1 MSEYIKREDALNTLK
16 PIVGI
21 WDEDGVFRVDYVR
34 VLSII
39 KNIPSADV
47 VERKRGKWIYTPR
60 IYTLKF
66 EGSEA
71 KYEERAWACSECGY
85 IENLDIPP
93 NFCSHCGADM
103 REREGE

>member
-1 MSEYIKREDALNTLK
+1 MSDYIKRDDALNTLK

-47 VERKRGKWIYTPR
+47 VERKRGEWIYIDDWIYVAYKCSSCGEEFVLIEGTP
-60 IYTLKF
+60 LDN
-66 EGSEA
+66 
-71 KYEERAWACSECGY
+71 KYHFC
-85 IENLDIPP
+85 P
-93 NFCSHCGADM
+93 NCGADM